1 MRVFWI
7 FTFLLINF
15 QLSAQEIYRLDQ
27 APPVEI
33 NGQKLPSAFAG
44 GINSAQFQMIDLTA
58 DGIEEWVTWD
68 INSRQLLVF
77 KKEGEIFTHLPELSY
92 SFPSDINGF
101 LVLADFDRDGK
112 KDIFT
117 STALGIKAYRNTSNG
132 SQISW
137 EVAQNFLKLD
147 GSGNIQTNNLDT
159 PLIQDLDGDG
169 DLDLVIFN
177 FAGGDYMEFYKN
189 TSVERKGSADIDGF
203 AFAITH
209 WGNFEFCGC
218 GEISFGRKCQ
228 GQDLNSRILN
238 DENGKILHAGGHS
251 LLYQDMDNDG
261 VNDLLLGRDEC
272 DILYFLPNSGTNE
285 TPDFTTFSNELPGF
299 GPLPEFPI
307 FHIGKSLGEDL
318 IISLNT
324 SEPAVNYK
332 IDFKNSVVK
341 IGSDGNEYS
350 SFLQDQM
357 IDLGEN
363 ARPVFLGNKVN
374 GELLVTANVLEN
386 GQIKSHRTR
395 FQIVNGEY
403 MLTEGEYVNLSQLN
417 LVDAQYIHFRD
428 QKGELHV
435 LASGIDYNASI
446 PTQVIYDLNDMGA
459 PPLVFPG
466 YTPRRGDF
474 LQFFS
479 YQQQDYLLVAAQ
491 NGGLDLYR
499 FDFENSSAALIQSD
513 FLGFTDNPATRNLT
527 VAVENLP
534 NPNLYTID
542 QNGLLSKIEDFMN
555 SATSQDILVKIGT
568 RNLPTKLGRNTWI
581 SIVEAPLGGSP
592 DLILGTRGGGL
603 IYLSSDD
610 TEPLPD
616 GEYQFKLYPN
626 PTESP
631 LKIIT
636 SATASVQIIN
646 AMGQVLLTD
655 LSVPANTEVELQV
668 DFLPSGL
675 YIMIFDFEGKATK
688 SGKFWVR

>member
-7 FTFLLINF
+7 TTFLLINF

-27 APPVEI
+27 APQVEI
-33 NGQKLPSAFAG
+33 NGQKLSSPFAG
-44 GINSAQFQMIDLTA
+44 GINSAQFQTIDLTA
-58 DGIEEWVTWD
+58 DGTEEWVTWD

-92 SFPSDINGF
+92 YFPSDISGF
-101 LVLADFDRDGK
+101 LVLADFDGDGK

-189 TSVERKGSADIDGF
+189 TSIERKGTADIDGF

-218 GEISFGRKCQ
+218 GEISFGKTCQ
-228 GQDLNSRILN
+228 GQDLNGRLLY
-238 DENGKILHAGGHS
+238 DENSKILHAGGHS
-251 LLYQDMDNDG
+251 LLYQDLDNDG
-261 VNDLLLGRDEC
+261 INDLLLGRDEC

-285 TPDFTTFSNELPGF
+285 TPIFTTFRNELPGF

-363 ARPVFLGNKVN
+363 ARPIYLGNKLN

-386 GQIKSHRTR
+386 GQVKSQLRR
-395 FQIVNGEY
+395 LQVFNGDFT
-403 MLTEGEYVNLSQLN
+403 LTEDDYTNLSQLN

-435 LASGIDYNASI
+435 LASGIDYKASI

-479 YQQQDYLLVAAQ
+479 YQQRDHLLVAAQ
-491 NGGLDLYR
+491 NGSLDLYH
-499 FDFENSSAALIQSD
+499 FDFENYSATLIQSD
-513 FLGFTDNPATRNLT
+513 FLGFADNPANRNLA
-527 VAVENLP
+527 VAVENFP
-534 NPNLYTID
+534 NPNLYVID
-542 QNGLLSKIEDFMN
+542 QNGILRKIKDFMN
-555 SATSQDILVKIGT
+555 SPSREDVLVKIGE

-581 SIVEAPLGGSP
+581 TLLDAPLGGSP

-603 IYLSSDD
+603 IYLRSQGS
-610 TEPLPD
+610 EPIPD

-636 SATASVQIIN
+636 NASASVKMIN

-655 LSVPANTEVELQV
+655 LSIPANTEVELQV
-668 DFLPSGL
+668 DFLSPGL
-675 YIMIFDFEGKATK
+675 YIVIFDFEGKATRT
-688 SGKFWVR
+688 GKFLIR